1 MCYLQERGLYLA
13 DDIFLLCHIESLDL
27 FLLFVKYTFQ
37 TYNGSLENVESFNMR
52 GRKGEGREREALRE
66 ATSPG
71 HTSSFARRTEDPV
84 PEPRQPSQPGAVL
97 GQLAAPERA
106 AGDRASP
113 PAPSC

>member
-1 MCYLQERGLYLA
+1 MEPAEQRARGGRGEEA
-13 DDIFLLCHIESLDL
+13 AAAAAGGGGG
-27 FLLFVKYTFQ
+27 K
-37 TYNGSLENVESFNMR
+37 